1 MKEKD
6 EKKNKKIVVDV
17 FYYSR
22 FFLLNSFECNINEC

>member
-6 EKKNKKIVVDV
+6 GKNKQIVVDV

-22 FFLLNSFECNINEC
+22 FFLLNSFECNIYEC